1 MKLTLDYSPA
11 NVDLKKEVPV
21 LCKSG
26 ERFGLA
32 LEEPLASRASRR
44 LCASSSTSARASNQ
58 RRSGRKVLVDL
69 SLLVSLGIVVLAVNI
84 ASPKGSSFSP
94 ESKADFSNHPKR

>member
-26 ERFGLA
+26 ERFGLT
-32 LEEPLASRASRR
+32 LE
-44 LCASSSTSARASNQ
+44 
-58 RRSGRKVLVDL
+58 
-69 SLLVSLGIVVLAVNI
+69 LL
-84 ASPKGSSFSP
+84 
-94 ESKADFSNHPKR
+94 ADFAPRLPRALALQTNKGAGGKCW